1 MKTTNWQ
8 AKVLTL
14 FIAAAALWLATA
26 CTNADPTYYPINY
39 PEGGL
44 RIVSSE
50 PCEIEVPLIPSQEFA
65 DLPESIRQR
74 IQDDPDVAYYSMVS
88 IIRTR
93 REARDTRLAPE
104 YKRIWNAYYAYQDKL
119 RGYPYHSV
127 VQLGSLRTW
136 DGVPT
141 DRTVVEI
148 HLEHMVD
155 LRTIPMEGRIP
166 NCIGG
171 VPVHI
176 VVGNH
181 AANSYA
187 SPDEAGIQ

>member
-1 MKTTNWQ
+1 MEN
-8 AKVLTL
+8 
-14 FIAAAALWLATA
+14 
-26 CTNADPTYYPINY
+26 DPNFAYRSMYP
-39 PEGGL
+39 
-44 RIVSSE
+44 
-50 PCEIEVPLIPSQEFA
+50 
-65 DLPESIRQR
+65 SIK
-74 IQDDPDVAYYSMVS
+74 
-88 IIRTR
+88 TR
-93 REARDTRLAPE
+93 RDARSTRLAPE
-104 YKRIWNAYYAYQDKL
+104 FKRIWNAYYAYQDKL
-119 RGYPYHSV
+119 RGYPYRSG

-141 DRTVVEI
+141 DRMVVEI

-155 LRTIPMEGRIP
+155 LRTIPMEGWIP

-181 AANSYA
+181 AANSDA